1 MSDWPETIV
10 LVANIKKIPA
20 NGYSKHMSRLDITK
34 RFTNWFLGRAIRK
47 NGYKLVVYD
56 NLVDFTDNLNK
67 HQNDLIFPYYFGV
80 GSRIRQ
86 SYVQSI
92 CESRG
97 IKFIG
102 PDAYSQTIG
111 NDKALSKEICRYAGI
126 NSPLS
131 KSLFDPNYPPDIS
144 VLRPPLIVKP
154 QFEGDS
160 IGISS
165 ENVFNSTNGVLEFA
179 AKLHRDLD
187 QPIMIEE
194 YLTGREISLCL
205 IGFKRN
211 IKKMAALE
219 DTTLQNTLH
228 SYNTKKFRLHFDR
241 FRDVTALFDNDMLAK
256 ITSLFQ
262 TLDKLEYIRL
272 DFMYNDGKFQMI
284 ELTADPDL
292 SPYSYMYNA
301 FKKEMNYAEFV
312 GYLISNSI
320 ERYKLA

>member
-1 MSDWPETIV
+1 MIDWPETVV
-10 LVANIKKIPA
+10 LVANVKKIPL
-20 NGYSKHMSRLDITK
+20 NGYYKYMSKLDITK
-34 RFTNWFLGRAIRK
+34 RFTNWFLARAIRK

-56 NLVDFTDNLNK
+56 NLIDFTDNLNK
-67 HQNDLIFPYYFGV
+67 HQNDLVFPYYFGV
-80 GSRIRQ
+80 GSRSRQ
-86 SYVQSI
+86 SYVQNL

-126 NSPLS
+126 DSPLS
-131 KSLFDPNYPPDIS
+131 KSLFDPDYPPDIS
-144 VLRPPLIVKP
+144 VLKTPLIVKP

-165 ENVFNSTNGVLEFA
+165 QNVFKSTDGVLEFA
-179 AKLHRDLD
+179 KKLYTELA
-187 QPIMIEE
+187 QPIIIEE
-194 YLTGREISLCL
+194 CIPGREISLCL

-219 DTTLQNTLH
+219 DKTLENTLH
-228 SYNTKKFRLHFDR
+228 SYYTKKFRLHFNR
-241 FRDVTALFDNDMLAK
+241 FRDSTALFDRDMVAK

-262 TLDKLEYIRL
+262 ALDKLEYIRL
-272 DFMYNDGKFQMI
+272 DFMYNEGKFKMI

-301 FKKEMNYAEFV
+301 FKKEMSYADFV

-320 ERYKLA
+320 ERYKSI